1 MAEIELPPSSPS
13 LTTAEDHAAR
23 RPSFRG
29 RASRFAGSATLVWF
43 LVVVIWVT
51 RAGGPAMLA
60 DETLAALVAALGGVV
75 TPVILLWLILLLCS
89 RDRLAPPD
97 PSGDARVQTMAAALR
112 RQADLAREATE
123 HSIAALD
130 AARERLADTAREN
143 DVSLDRRAEVLRN
156 VAEEANSRA
165 MAGAAAP
172 DERARSLARA
182 TETIA
187 YHHRDLVVGLERRG
201 ELFDAQ
207 VGEAVQRA
215 REVGLIDE
223 ASIRSRAGENARSGR
238 GRSHEGK
245 LSIAGAVEVGD
256 ETAPGRIRLATIE
269 DFSAETLHR
278 FVANEVEPGSLV
290 KTDGWRACNK
300 AEGVLHLPHVVGP
313 QPAHLVMPWIHR
325 VFSLFK
331 TWALGVY
338 HGLRPKHLQTYLD
351 EFVF

>member
-60 DETLAALVAALGGVV
+60 DETVAALIAALGGVMA
-75 TPVILLWLILLLCS
+75 PVILLWLILLMCS
-89 RDRLAPPD
+89 RKGTGSEITARLDRLAAPD

-156 VAEEANSRA
+156 VAEEANSR
-165 MAGAAAP
+165 
-172 DERARSLARA
+172 
-182 TETIA
+182 T
-187 YHHRDLVVGLERRG
+187 
-201 ELFDAQ
+201 
-207 VGEAVQRA
+207 
-215 REVGLIDE
+215 
-223 ASIRSRAGENARSGR
+223 SGPVR
-238 GRSHEGK
+238 W
-245 LSIAGAVEVGD
+245 
-256 ETAPGRIRLATIE
+256 PGRRRRSPIITGIWW
-269 DFSAETLHR
+269 SASNGG
-278 FVANEVEPGSLV
+278 ANCSM
-290 KTDGWRACNK
+290 RRSARRSS
-300 AEGVLHLPHVVGP
+300 GP
-313 QPAHLVMPWIHR
+313 AR
-325 VFSLFK
+325 
-331 TWALGVY
+331 WA
-338 HGLRPKHLQTYLD
+338 
-351 EFVF
+351 